1 MYSNPLN
8 FHSFIPA
15 SSLILWKPKR
25 FHSRKVDQP
34 ILLRLVSKH
43 LWNTKKPYTW
53 PTGSKGIHSWRTRDY
68 RTGVAVATFLP
79 SQLQR
84 PSPSHPE
91 NRRSCSTRRRTLQRD
106 LHLSERHRWL
116 QIWSSDQNH
125 QRDVGVIYIYILVI
139 YNTYSKKSW
148 CLFWSHLS
156 FWSLEVKFN
165 FLLGRCFRNHCK

>member
-15 SSLILWKPKR
+15 SSLIWKPKR

-91 NRRSCSTRRRTLQRD
+91 HRRSCSTRRWTLQRD
-106 LHLSERHRWL
+106 LHLSERHLGCRFGQATKSTKETL
-116 QIWSSDQNH
+116 
-125 QRDVGVIYIYILVI
+125 VLYIYFGGTLMRSHV
-139 YNTYSKKSW
+139 
-148 CLFWSHLS
+148 CLWKLAPFSASRTLPTS
-156 FWSLEVKFN
+156 TL
-165 FLLGRCFRNHCK
+165 